1 MATRASLGAKA
12 HEAMTKTNEI
22 IEEHAPGHMGR
33 MRPMTTTGGPPVRT
47 QTADELARLM
57 AYQAEQTLAL
67 AELVHGLATAERNR
81 KRAAER
87 ERKARAREKQTA

>member
-47 QTADELARLM
+47 QTADELLRIV
-57 AYQAEQTLAL
+57 AYQAEQNLAL
-67 AELVHGLATAERNR
+67 AEIVHDLAKAERNR

>member
-1 MATRASLGAKA
+1 MATRSSLGAKA

-33 MRPMTTTGGPPVRT
+33 MRPLTTTGVPPVRT
-47 QTADELARLM
+47 QTADELLRVL
-57 AYQAEQTLAL
+57 AYQAEQNLAL
-67 AELVHGLATAERNR
+67 AEIVHEIAKAERNR

-87 ERKARAREKQTA
+87 ERKAAAREKQPA